1 MTEVSVIRSFFRKE
15 DWMLEGEMERRGF
28 LRALTVA
35 SLGAALKDA
44 FPESAR
50 AQNAAPAVA
59 SSPGQPAKLGEFPQN
74 SIIILVHAAWADGS
88 CWSNIILPLEQR
100 GLNVICAPIPLTSL
114 TNDAT
119 ALSWAIERT
128 TGPVVLVG
136 HAYSGAVI
144 GAMKEKRVKSLV
156 YVTALAPD
164 EGETVAKVFYRDTSS
179 PEQPKMVPN
188 SHGYVWMPDDA
199 FSRALAQ
206 NASPHQA
213 KIAASVQRPIS
224 VQCIQE
230 PAPAPLWKSKPSW
243 YLVAEQD
250 RMINPQTQRFMADR
264 MGATVRSHSVDHT
277 PMYSAP
283 AAVVDVILEAARK
296 TLSQ

>member
-1 MTEVSVIRSFFRKE
+1 
-15 DWMLEGEMERRGF
+15 MERRSF
-28 LRALTVA
+28 LSALTVA
-35 SLGAALKDA
+35 SLAAAFKGACI
-44 FPESAR
+44 ESAR
-50 AQNAAPAVA
+50 AQNAAPVAA
-59 SSPGQPAKLGEFPQN
+59 SSPGQPAKLGEFRQ
-74 SIIILVHAAWADGS
+74 SSTIILVHAAWADGS

-100 GLNVICAPIPLTSL
+100 GLDVICAPIPLTSL

-144 GAMKEKRVKSLV
+144 AAVKEERVKSLV
-156 YVTALAPD
+156 YTTALAPD
-164 EGETVAKVFYRDTSS
+164 EGETVAKVFYRDAPS
-179 PEQPKMVPN
+179 PEQPKMVPD
-188 SHGYVWMPDDA
+188 SRGYVWMPEDA

-206 NASPHQA
+206 NASPDQA

-230 PAPAPLWKSKPSW
+230 LAPAPVWKSKPSW
-243 YLVAEQD
+243 YLVAEED
-250 RMINPQTQRFMADR
+250 LMINPKTQRFMADR